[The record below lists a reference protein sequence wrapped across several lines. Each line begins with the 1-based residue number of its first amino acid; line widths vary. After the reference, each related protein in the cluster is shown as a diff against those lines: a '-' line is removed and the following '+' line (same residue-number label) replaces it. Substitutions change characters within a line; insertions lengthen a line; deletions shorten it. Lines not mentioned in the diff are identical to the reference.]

1 LFDFAAGYPHVHK
14 TMYDRPTL
22 HALVEHHG
30 YVRIRFMSR
39 AASEIRE
46 INDVEQ
52 SEGYAQSLYLEADS
66 P

>member
-1 LFDFAAGYPHVHK
+1 
-14 TMYDRPTL
+14 MYDRPTL